1 MQDIENCEHTCLGE
15 DLSDRLS
22 VNSDRIRVIELTHKT
37 ADFLRNGVNGYHR
50 LICCKVRIV
59 CFAQHLFFEKIDK
72 DTSQLKL

>member
-1 MQDIENCEHTCLGE
+1 MEIA
-15 DLSDRLS
+15 

-59 CFAQHLFFEKIDK
+59 CFAQHLFFEKKIDK
-72 DTSQLKL
+72 AIIQLKL